1 LVVATGGAFC
11 AIAAPA
17 PMIEIAK
24 VTTTFKAFIIASPDH
39 PALLG
44 DRFRENPGALNENLF
59 VRGAE

>member
-1 LVVATGGAFC
+1 
-11 AIAAPA
+11 
-17 PMIEIAK
+17 MIEIAK